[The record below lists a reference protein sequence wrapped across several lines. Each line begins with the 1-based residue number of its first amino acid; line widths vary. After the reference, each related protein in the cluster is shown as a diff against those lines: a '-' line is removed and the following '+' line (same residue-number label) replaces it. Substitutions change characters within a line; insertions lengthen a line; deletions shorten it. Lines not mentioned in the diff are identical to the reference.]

1 MLSKILLTALVI
13 VLAYAYIRRR
23 QRQRQTG
30 SERPVQRFLGQARQ
44 QGNWSDNSRDIGMSG
59 DNTPMAGNL
68 RRGLWMALLALI
80 LIGGGY
86 SLWHWQSQQQ
96 EITVLLYASGQAAP
110 TVYRVPRKNLSQ
122 SSFITSD
129 GTLVQVSANER
140 MEVIGL

>member
-23 QRQRQTG
+23 QRQRPAS
-30 SERPVQRFLGQARQ
+30 SEQPVQRFLGQARQ
-44 QGNWSDNSRDIGMSG
+44 QGQWTDNTTDIGLNSDNSS
-59 DNTPMAGNL
+59 MAGNL
-68 RRGLWMALLALI
+68 RLVLWVALLALV
-80 LIGGGY
+80 LVGGAY

-96 EITVLLYASGQAAP
+96 EITILLYASGQAAP
-110 TVYRVPRKNLSQ
+110 TVYRVPRKNLGQ
-122 SSFITSD
+122 SSFVTSD

>member
-30 SERPVQRFLGQARQ
+30 NERSVQRFLGQAQQ
-44 QGNWSDNSRDIGMSG
+44 QGQWSDNTRDIGLNNSQV
-59 DNTPMAGNL
+59 TMAGNL
-68 RRGLWMALLALI
+68 RRGLWIVLLALI

-86 SLWHWQSQQQ
+86 SFWHWQNQQQ
-96 EITVLLYASGQAAP
+96 EITVLLYASGQTAP
-110 TVYRVPRKNLSQ
+110 TVYRVPRKNLGQ

>member
-13 VLAYAYIRRR
+13 VAAYAYIRRR
-23 QRQRQTG
+23 QKQRDTIND
-30 SERPVQRFLGQARQ
+30 RPVQRFLGQAQQ
-44 QGNWSDNSRDIGMSG
+44 QGQWSDSASDINLNREHS
-59 DNTPMAGNL
+59 PMAGKL
-68 RRGLWMALLALI
+68 RLSLWLALLVLI

-110 TVYRVPRKNLSQ
+110 TVYRVPRKNLGQ